1 MIKMI
6 LNLNL
11 VILLEYQNIKT
22 FRKSLC
28 PKLVYRNFCGLKKL
42 KTRCLGHMLL
52 VILTGKKM
60 LESFTKRTSQNEIRV
75 EKVIKRKGDKLYFK
89 WKDYDNSF
97 NGWID
102 QKA

>member
-1 MIKMI
+1 
-6 LNLNL
+6 
-11 VILLEYQNIKT
+11 
-22 FRKSLC
+22 
-28 PKLVYRNFCGLKKL
+28 
-42 KTRCLGHMLL
+42 MLL